1 MGTIGCGKPKWIH
14 SVVRK
19 WIENKQ
25 NVCVVGWTNNQAHAF
40 GPTHERRC
48 AHMTFEGTSTKSET
62 NFCFCSDPPKKPT
75 IRNKIKSLGSQRVG
89 FESTQTRVIKFKYLE
104 MPFGT
109 GKC

>member
-1 MGTIGCGKPKWIH
+1 MSGDVLSW
-14 SVVRK
+14 
-19 WIENKQ
+19 
-25 NVCVVGWTNNQAHAF
+25 
-40 GPTHERRC
+40 
-48 AHMTFEGTSTKSET
+48 TSTKSET

-89 FESTQTRVIKFKYLE
+89 FESTQIGVIKLKYLE